1 MGMLEVLFGSKM
13 RKKKKCRGR
22 KAKKPSSSK
31 AVSFVMVRGRRRRL
45 YRGCNGGLYY
55 RTKTGRRYVDDK
67 MKKLKK
73 RRPRR
78 AGKKLRRGRK
88 GKKLKQTKAAIA
100 ARRAYRL
107 RKARMARRARR

>member
-1 MGMLEVLFGSKM
+1 MIDMFFGKRKM
-13 RKKKKCRGR
+13 RKSKKCRGR
-22 KAKKPSSSK
+22 KAKKPASSK

-78 AGKKLRRGRK
+78 AGKKLRRGTR
-88 GKKLKQTKAAIA
+88 KKLKQTKAAIA

-107 RKARMARRARR
+107 RKARMSRRARR